1 MTTQR
6 SGVNSDRGGIV
17 GLTALAAFLVVF
29 ATLAVAGGKSSESPK
44 SVEAPAKSPAPASS
58 AGVAVE
64 LNTSSATP
72 REVEDSTEKA
82 IVRDYGSAWATLARA
97 LDENR
102 ADLLPAFFTGVAQE
116 KLAEKVRQQ
125 KLSGL
130 RTRYVDH
137 GHKLEAVFYSPE
149 GSAMQL
155 RDTAQLEIQVLD
167 GDKVVGSVN
176 STVRYIALMTVGEER
191 WKVRV
196 LQAVPGF

>member
-1 MTTQR
+1 MIAQR
-6 SGVNSDRGGIV
+6 GQFNSDRGSIL
-17 GLTALAAFLVVF
+17 GLALLAAFLLVF
-29 ATLAVAGGKSSESPK
+29 ASFAVAGGKSADPPK
-44 SVEAPAKSPAPASS
+44 SVETPTVAALPSS
-58 AGVAVE
+58 AGVSVE
-64 LNTSSATP
+64 LNVSSATP

-82 IVRDYGSAWATLARA
+82 IVRDYSGAWATMARA
-97 LDENR
+97 LEENR

-116 KLAEKVRQQ
+116 KLTEKVKQQ

-130 RTRYVDH
+130 RTRYIDH
-137 GHKLEAVFYSPE
+137 GHQLEAVFYSPE

-155 RDTAQLEIQVLD
+155 RDTAQLEIQLLD

-176 STVRYIALMTVGEER
+176 STVKYIALMTVGEER